1 MKRLFIVGNDAFIV
15 HAIRLALRYS
25 TGVSVF
31 GVIDGQRSVRRAVR
45 EAQPDVVVVDGL
57 RDAGPHDTPA
67 HEDPWNAVTRELD
80 RSRRYRHPLTVVRI
94 SPGEPSGHRS
104 LAARTRREGRPGR
117 RADPLATAVAA
128 VRRAVRSGDCAW
140 TDEGAVYVLLP
151 ETDARGAE
159 VMVGRVRAAFP
170 AMAAEADVRIASF
183 PEHALTAR
191 GLRAA
196 VTGREPCFRQAGT
209 PLGELEWRAVA
220 DRLKPSSH
228 APGAL
233 PEGAD

>member
-1 MKRLFIVGNDAFIV
+1 M
-15 HAIRLALRYS
+15 
-25 TGVSVF
+25 
-31 GVIDGQRSVRRAVR
+31 RRAGR
-45 EAQPDVVVVDGL
+45 RDGDRRVPL
-57 RDAGPHDTPA
+57 AAATPTSTPGHAGPRDTPA
-67 HEDPWNAVTRELD
+67 SEDPWNAVSRELD

-94 SPGEPSGHRS
+94 SPGEPPGHRS
-104 LAARTRREGRPGR
+104 LAARARREGRSGR
-117 RADPLATAVAA
+117 RADPLALAVAA

-183 PEHALTAR
+183 PEHALTER
-191 GLRAA
+191 GLRTA
-196 VTGREPCFRQAGT
+196 VSGREPRFRQPGA
-209 PLGELEWRAVA
+209 PLGTGAPLGDREWRVVA
-220 DRLKPSSH
+220 DRLKPSSP

>member
-1 MKRLFIVGNDAFIV
+1 MR
-15 HAIRLALRYS
+15 R
-25 TGVSVF
+25 TGRR
-31 GVIDGQRSVRRAVR
+31 DGDRR
-45 EAQPDVVVVDGL
+45 VVPFPVATPTASP

-196 VTGREPCFRQAGT
+196 VTGREPRFRQAGA
-209 PLGELEWRAVA
+209 PLGDLEWRAVA